1 MPASYLPLR
10 LADYATWTLNFATL
24 LTANPA
30 LYGLTAGDAAAVQG
44 AYDDFAAAYA
54 ISSAPESRTSVTV
67 AATQAARNAL
77 SAILRAYV
85 RIILANA
92 GVLDESKVA
101 LGLTIRDTH
110 PTAIPAPATSPVL
123 GLVGATPGQLTL
135 TFRDTGSSLKSRA
148 RPAGVLMLE
157 LHMFLGTTAPATA
170 DATPY
175 FADITRSPFAVNIPG
190 ADVGKDAFLY
200 GRWKNAKGEVG
211 PWSAMLTT
219 GTI

>member
-10 LADYATWTLNFATL
+10 IAPYSIWVAAFAAL
-24 LTANPA
+24 LTADPA
-30 LYGLTAGDAAAVQG
+30 LYGLTAGDAAAVQ
-44 AYDDFAAAYA
+44 AAADDFAVKYG
-54 ISSAPESRTSVTV
+54 ISSTLGTRTRVTI
-67 AATQAARNAL
+67 ADTQASRNAL
-77 SAILRAYV
+77 SATIRSYV
-85 RIILANA
+85 RLILANA
-92 GVLDESKVA
+92 GVLDANKTA
-101 LGLTIRDTH
+101 LGLTIRDVH
-110 PTAIPAPATSPVL
+110 PTPIPPPATSPVL

-135 TFRDTGSSLKSRA
+135 TFRDTGSSLKSRS

-157 LHMFLGTTAPATA
+157 LHMFLGTVAPATP

-175 FADITRSPFAVNIPG
+175 FADITRSPFAIDIPG

-211 PWSAMLTT
+211 PWSALLTT